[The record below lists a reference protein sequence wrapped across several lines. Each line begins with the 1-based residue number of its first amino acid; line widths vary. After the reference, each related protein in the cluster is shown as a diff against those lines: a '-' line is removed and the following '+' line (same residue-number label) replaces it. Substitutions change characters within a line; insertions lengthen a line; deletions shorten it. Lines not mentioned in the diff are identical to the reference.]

1 LCLGSFLCEAAKNG
15 ESIPGCTRRQEIGNG
30 VLRPART
37 RKKGDW
43 PFRYSSFL
51 YMSVL
56 ARSWFSDIFI
66 LQDQGEWN
74 FRARGFFRKP
84 KRIGV
89 GCEREVIVA
98 SVRFVRCAA
107 FRVAPHAVFQDGIP
121 DKTSPRV
128 TISGVLIDPCRIDCP
143 RKSCSLLHRGQQLL
157 FQQRFP
163 IPHP

>member
-1 LCLGSFLCEAAKNG
+1 MPSWNTACGATLNAAHLTTRTEATIT
-15 ESIPGCTRRQEIGNG
+15 S
-30 VLRPART
+30 
-37 RKKGDW
+37 
-43 PFRYSSFL
+43 
-51 YMSVL
+51 
-56 ARSWFSDIFI
+56 RSHPT
-66 LQDQGEWN
+66 
-74 FRARGFFRKP
+74 P

-98 SVRFVRCAA
+98 SVRVVRCAA

-157 FQQRFP
+157 F
-163 IPHP
+163 